1 MSEEPQVLVTSGASE
16 GRKPFDPENPDL
28 KAYFMC
34 DGAMVPCQD
43 EGWQP
48 MVKAEWA
55 KVLEYG
61 PKLKEKV
68 EDGAEEMDL
77 VRARLR
83 PHPSHSPSQ

>member
-1 MSEEPQVLVTSGASE
+1 
-16 GRKPFDPENPDL
+16 
-28 KAYFMC
+28 
-34 DGAMVPCQD
+34 
-43 EGWQP
+43 

-77 VRARLR
+77 VRARPR
-83 PHPSHSPSQ
+83 PRPSHSPSQ